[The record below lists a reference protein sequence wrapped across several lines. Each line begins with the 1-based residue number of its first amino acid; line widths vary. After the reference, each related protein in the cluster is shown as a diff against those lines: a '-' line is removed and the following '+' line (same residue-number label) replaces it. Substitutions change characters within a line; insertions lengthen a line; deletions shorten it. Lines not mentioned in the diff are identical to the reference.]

1 MRSRSL
7 SKSEHKHDIVFY
19 GCVNLFHK
27 GVVCGVIDVW
37 RCRSCDLN
45 YCEEKRYKIT
55 ELAPEVGMPPVPPGI
70 KWAVLACHKDDELA
84 WSLVQAKPDEDII
97 HKCIGESEQVVTVLD
112 SLDVRGTDQ
121 EVKHKLFLIESNV
134 NKEIEIGPS

>member
-1 MRSRSL
+1 
-7 SKSEHKHDIVFY
+7 
-19 GCVNLFHK
+19 
-27 GVVCGVIDVW
+27 
-37 RCRSCDLN
+37 
-45 YCEEKRYKIT
+45 
-55 ELAPEVGMPPVPPGI
+55 MPPVPPGI